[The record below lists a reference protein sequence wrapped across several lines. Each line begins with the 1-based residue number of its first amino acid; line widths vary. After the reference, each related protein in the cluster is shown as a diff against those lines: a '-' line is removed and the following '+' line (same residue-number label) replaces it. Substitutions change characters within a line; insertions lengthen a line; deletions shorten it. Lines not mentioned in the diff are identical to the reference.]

1 MSDDPQFG
9 KPLPCPR
16 GAMYYP
22 AVAMPRRPPKP
33 RELSPEERAA
43 RKAESERAYAAATA
57 VHNRLLAEGMQSWID
72 RAREKWLRAGG
83 YGFPLSAE
91 DEAAIRA
98 AGFEPAPPDRPPR

>member
-1 MSDDPQFG
+1 MSADTLA

-16 GAMYYP
+16 GASYCP
-22 AVAMPRRPPKP
+22 SIRMPRAPPKH

-43 RKAESERAYAAATA
+43 RKATAEQASSAAIA
-57 VHNRLLAEGMQSWID
+57 VHNQLLAEGMQSWVI

-83 YGFPLSAE
+83 YGFPLSPE

-98 AGFEPAPPDRPPR
+98 AGFEPAPPDRPQR

>member
-1 MSDDPQFG
+1 MTD
-9 KPLPCPR
+9 KPIPCPR
-16 GAMYYP
+16 GAAYFP
-22 AVAMPRRPPKP
+22 IVAMPRKPPKH

-43 RKAESERAYAAATA
+43 RKASIEQASAAATA
-57 VHNRLLAEGMQSWID
+57 VHNTLLTEGMQSWID

-83 YGFPLSAE
+83 YGFPLSPE